1 MEGTQ
6 PHIIPSIYLA
16 NYLND
21 FEELLKKYDVQE
33 KKIEK
38 GNYLTQYG
46 VINNTAYYVKKGIIH
61 LSLGHEQR
69 RKSLN
74 MFGPGT
80 IFPVGVEIHEFRVEY
95 EMIIQ
100 ALTDVEVYK
109 FSYPILKKMV
119 QGNGD
124 FAGELLRENC
134 DFIGYMFFDSINQTF
149 EPCLARIC
157 DILYLYLT
165 KVHPASFRIPM
176 SQTEL
181 ASLAGASQ
189 AQMEPGEGNL
199 IGGIPNPY
207 LKASQWGWQIDPIG
221 LRIVLNQF
229 YDRYQKPLFI
239 VENGLGAVDKLV
251 KSENGGLTVEDDY
264 RIDYMKQHLIQVGRA
279 IQDGVE
285 VMGYTSWGCI
295 DLVSASTAE
304 LRKRYGFIYVDRNDD
319 GTGTLER
326 YRKKSF
332 YWYKDVIRTN
342 GGCLNED

>member
-21 FEELLKKYDVQE
+21 FEELMVKYGARE

-38 GNYLTQYG
+38 GSYLIQYG
-46 VINNTAYYVKKGIIH
+46 VINNTAYYVRKGIIH
-61 LSLGHEQR
+61 LSLGHEQG

-80 IFPVGVEIHEFRVEY
+80 I
-95 EMIIQ
+95 
-100 ALTDVEVYK
+100 
-109 FSYPILKKMV
+109 
-119 QGNGD
+119 
-124 FAGELLRENC
+124 
-134 DFIGYMFFDSINQTF
+134 MFFDSINQTF

-165 KVHPASFRIPM
+165 KVYPASSRIPM

-189 AQMEPGEGNL
+189 VQMEPGEGNL

-251 KSENGGLTVEDDY
+251 KNENGELTVEDDY
-264 RIDYMKQHLIQVGRA
+264 RIDYMKQHLIQVGLA

-285 VMGYTSWGCI
+285 VMGYTSCGCI

-319 GTGTLER
+319 GTGTLD
-326 YRKKSF
+326 F
-332 YWYKDVIRTN
+332 
-342 GGCLNED
+342 L